1 MILYVVNIVVCTC
14 MYFILQYMFYIGG
27 ALFWGFPRPAVYEW
41 LDESLYLEYLPPSCH
56 KVDLLYVFCF
66 PLGLIAVRVAC

>member
-1 MILYVVNIVVCTC
+1 
-14 MYFILQYMFYIGG
+14 MFYIGG
-27 ALFWGFPRPAVYEW
+27 ALFWGFPHPAVYEW
-41 LDESLYLEYLPPSCH
+41 LDEALYLEYLPPSCH

>member
-27 ALFWGFPRPAVYEW
+27 ALFWGFSRPAVYEW
-41 LDESLYLEYLPPSCH
+41 LDEALYLEYLPPSCH
-56 KVDLLYVFCF
+56 KVDSYMSSVFHS
-66 PLGLIAVRVAC
+66 A